1 MKKLLVF
8 QLVIFVFVNFL
19 YQFTFPRGAVLYERI
34 VPFNWTLRLAPTLQ
48 EDEALKMVKIIQDIN
63 AEKEEGLDYKS
74 FFCYKVKDRE
84 YSKCR
89 FSMNNRRISY
99 IYRDINQCE
108 YGYYEITYNPT
119 NNHALCIAVE
129 NLDERWDVKQP
140 KTFYYA
146 PWGAKVIKK

>member
-8 QLVIFVFVNFL
+8 QLVIFVFVCFSYPL
-19 YQFTFPRGAVLYERI
+19 TSPRNAALYEHI
-34 VPFNWTLRLAPTLQ
+34 FPFNWTLRLAPTLQ
-48 EDEALKMVKIIQDIN
+48 EDEALQMVKIIQDIN
-63 AEKEEGLDYKS
+63 AEKEKVLDYKS
-74 FFCYKVKDRE
+74 FFCYKDKDRE

-99 IYRDINQCE
+99 LYRDINQCE

-129 NLDERWDVKQP
+129 NLDKRWDVKP

>member
-8 QLVIFVFVNFL
+8 QLVIFVFVYFL
-19 YQFTFPRGAVLYERI
+19 YQFTSPRGKALYENI
-34 VPFNWTLRLAPTLQ
+34 FPFNWTLRLAPTLQ
-48 EDEALKMVKIIQDIN
+48 EDEALQMVKIIQDIN

-74 FFCYKVKDRE
+74 FFCYKDKDRE
-84 YSKCR
+84 YSKCM

-99 IYRDINQCE
+99 LYRDINQCE
-108 YGYYEITYNPT
+108 YGYYEVTYNPT
-119 NNHALCIAVE
+119 NNHALCIAIE
-129 NLDERWDVKQP
+129 NLDKRWDVKP

>member
-48 EDEALKMVKIIQDIN
+48 EDDALQMVKIIQDIN
-63 AEKEEGLDYKS
+63 AEKEKGLDYKS

-108 YGYYEITYNPT
+108 YGYYKITYNPT

>member
-8 QLVIFVFVNFL
+8 QLVIFVFVYFL
-19 YQFTFPRGAVLYERI
+19 YQFTSPRGKALYENI
-34 VPFNWTLRLAPTLQ
+34 FPFNWTLRLAPTLQ

-84 YSKCR
+84 YSKCM

-99 IYRDINQCE
+99 LYRDINQCE

-119 NNHALCIAVE
+119 NNHALCIAIE
-129 NLDERWDVKQP
+129 NLNKRLEVKP

-146 PWGAKVIKK
+146 PWGAKVIKN